1 MNIYHSTMKEDEISD
16 IRAQLAVIETL
27 DEDDSDELDQLDFEI
42 NYLIRLVTEARN
54 RIRDKVNGKSE

>member
-1 MNIYHSTMKEDEISD
+1 MKEEEISD